1 MRVIV
6 SVLAAT
12 LAVAP
17 RPADAC
23 EALQTDTP
31 TGEQLEECLSSRP
44 FVVASG
50 GLSLAIGGDTG
61 TRGGLFATMDVPVLR
76 PVWLSARTKVG
87 SSYSDFDLLAGWV
100 LRSSYGAGVQTFTM
114 AGNTYRYPGAYSD
127 VTVTEYKAHSANVVQ
142 RGALMVLG
150 GIKGVRR
157 TITGDMEPSLD
168 MKTLELGIAHHHANN
183 VGSHSRMEAFVVT
196 RGGKFGGVLTW
207 HNSVPSAGR
216 IVVGMEVGYVPVAA
230 ADDETTHTFYWN
242 IIDIGASFE
251 L

>member
-1 MRVIV
+1 MRIAVCV
-6 SVLAAT
+6 LVASV
-12 LAVAP
+12 AVAP
-17 RPADAC
+17 RAADAC

-31 TGEQLEECLSSRP
+31 TAEQLEACLSRRP
-44 FVVASG
+44 FLVASG

-61 TRGGLFATMDVPVLR
+61 SRGGLFATVDIPVLR
-76 PVWLSARTKVG
+76 PVWLSARTKMG

-100 LRSSYGAGVQTFTM
+100 LRSNYGAGNQTFTM
-114 AGNTYRYPGAYSD
+114 AGNTYYFPGPYGD
-127 VTVTEYKAHSANVVQ
+127 VTVTEYKTHSAYVVQ
-142 RGALMVLG
+142 RSALMLLG

-157 TITGDMEPSLD
+157 TLTGAMEPSLD
-168 MKTLELGIAHHHANN
+168 MKTFELGIAHHHANH

-196 RGGKFGGVLTW
+196 RGGTFGGVLTW
-207 HNSVPSAGR
+207 HNSVPSVGR

-230 ADDETTHTFYWN
+230 ANNETTHTFYWN